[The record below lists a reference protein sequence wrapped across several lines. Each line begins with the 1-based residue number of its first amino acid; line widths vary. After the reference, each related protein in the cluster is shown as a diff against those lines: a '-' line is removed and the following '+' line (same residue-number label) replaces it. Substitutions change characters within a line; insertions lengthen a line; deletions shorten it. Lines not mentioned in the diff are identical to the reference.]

1 MSDTTIA
8 TIKVAIPLLVDN
20 TNYHSLLIHLI
31 SDMENASCYY
41 IVEQVAILNR
51 HLAAR
56 CYNAAKFN
64 QYFTIN
70 ELFSQSNEVIFDP
83 KATPELKADAI
94 AAIMELDNC
103 KLCDKGSTLN
113 SMQAIR
119 HAFSNLSQQD
129 IQSIVDAYIKAQYP
143 NLHQVLILKLEA
155 SYQHDFEL
163 LRFAK

>member
-1 MSDTTIA
+1 MNPSVIVDIA
-8 TIKVAIPLLVDN
+8 LLVNDK
-20 TNYHSLLIHLI
+20 NYHSLLIQLAADKTGSNPI
-31 SDMENASCYY
+31 SIIRDVVS
-41 IVEQVAILNR
+41 LNR

-113 SMQAIR
+113 SIQAIR
-119 HAFSNLSQQD
+119 NAFSNLSQQD

-163 LRFAK
+163 LRFGK

>member
-41 IVEQVAILNR
+41 IVEQVAI
-51 HLAAR
+51 R